1 LVGAIAQLGERLN
14 GIQEVSGSIPLGSTT
29 RAVADVTTFLAS
41 MTGFAR
47 TNGALGG
54 VSWVWELRSVN
65 GRGLDLRFRLPP
77 GHDGL
82 ELQLRE
88 AAQRQLRR
96 GSVTATLTLRREET
110 TRLAVD
116 PAALDQALA
125 LALSLQARIPGAEPP
140 RAEALLALPGVM
152 RQGGG
157 AEEADE
163 PRMEAEAACL
173 QGGFAAVLDQL
184 VAARQAEGA
193 RLADVLAAQLDQ
205 VAALHASA
213 VEAAAG
219 QPAAQR
225 ARLLENLRALLRE
238 APSLPEERIAQEI
251 ALLAV
256 RSDVREELDRLAS
269 HIDAARALLLEGA
282 NVGRRLDFLIQEF
295 NREANTLC
303 SKSASSSLTTIGLR
317 LKAAIE
323 QMREQV
329 ANME

>member
-1 LVGAIAQLGERLN
+1 
-14 GIQEVSGSIPLGSTT
+14 
-29 RAVADVTTFLAS
+29 VTTFLAS

-54 VSWVWELRSVN
+54 MSWIWELRSVN

-82 ELQLRE
+82 ELELRE

-96 GSVTATLTLRREET
+96 GNVTATLTVRREESAH
-110 TRLAVD
+110 LAVD
-116 PAALDQALA
+116 LTALDQALA
-125 LALSLQARIPGAEPP
+125 LALALQARIPGAEPP

-163 PRMEAEAACL
+163 PRMQAEAACL

-193 RLADVLAAQLDQ
+193 RLADVLVAQLDQ

-251 ALLAV
+251 ALLAA

-303 SKSASSSLTTIGLR
+303 SKSASPSLTTIGLR
-317 LKAAIE
+317 LKASIE

-329 ANME
+329 ANIE